1 LPVAQGA
8 NDTVRAGTGGHAGW
22 IGDDVRMTNRGW
34 MSRAGVFALLLAGA
48 AVAQEAPL
56 PVGAPSVA
64 FYRDD
69 DEAAKA
75 VHYTK
80 SADPRDHNRVLA
92 ELSRAI
98 KRDPRHVGLRAAR
111 GYEHALG
118 GDGDAAEADFAT
130 AASLAGGRRDVL
142 RHVYWSWG
150 WARLAL
156 DAPREALAH
165 WQNAA
170 RLHGGAPAWLPY
182 SNAVALWRLDQ
193 RDLALAWFDV
203 AVRSQPALGT
213 PDGIAALARNWK
225 EKERRSLEV
234 VFDAWSSRAAQS
246 RPSDRGS

>member
-1 LPVAQGA
+1 
-8 NDTVRAGTGGHAGW
+8 
-22 IGDDVRMTNRGW
+22 MSNRVW
-34 MSRAGVFALLLAGA
+34 MSRAGACALLLLGVAL
-48 AVAQEAPL
+48 AQEPPL
-56 PVGAPSVA
+56 PVGAPSAA
-64 FYRDD
+64 FYRDE

-75 VHYTK
+75 VQYTK

-118 GDGDAAEADFAT
+118 GDGDAAEVDFAT
-130 AASLAGGRRDVL
+130 AAALAGGRRDVL

-150 WARLAL
+150 WARFAL

-182 SNAVALWRLDQ
+182 SNAIALWRLGQ
-193 RDLALAWFDV
+193 RDLALAWFDA
-203 AVRSQPALGT
+203 AVRSQAALGT
-213 PDGIAALARNWK
+213 ADGLAGFARHWK
-225 EKERRSLEV
+225 EKERRSLEE
-234 VFDAWSSRAAQS
+234 VFAAWSSRAQGAT
-246 RPSDRGS
+246 RRR